1 MKPLLLVITGVIM
14 VCNVSAVP
22 QSTDATGSVGVAEGS
37 QDSWDSLGEPVYV
50 FVPSRETRL
59 NDSDFTR
66 FPDWQDMEIV
76 RREVINQN
84 FADLVDTSL
93 WHEGISIDSMRDLV
107 LQAFDIKPLEIE
119 AVDDYFIIPFATDV
133 RYRKK
138 DPDFLVQG
146 TINFT
151 GAIKVV
157 LTDEN
162 MVEDIKILRFDDHH
176 GLERFG
182 RSVGIIDKYDSDFVM
197 GIASPLLKNYLSED
211 QNMEALLKHFINTT
225 RNPT

>member
-14 VCNVSAVP
+14 VCNVSAAP
-22 QSTDATGSVGVAEGS
+22 QSTDGTGSGVNEGS
-37 QDSWDSLGEPVYV
+37 QDSWDSLGEPVYM
-50 FVPSRETRL
+50 FVPPREDRL
-59 NDSDFTR
+59 NNSDFTR
-66 FPDWQDMEIV
+66 FPNWQDMEIV

-93 WHEGISIDSMRDLV
+93 WHEDISIDSMRDLV
-107 LQAFDIKPLEIE
+107 LQAFDIKPLEVE
-119 AVDDYFIIPFATDV
+119 AVDDYFIIPFAADI

-138 DPDFLVQG
+138 DPSFFVQG

-162 MVEDIKILRFDDHH
+162 TVKDIKILRFDDLHD
-176 GLERFG
+176 LERFG
-182 RSVGIIDKYDSDFVM
+182 RSEGVIDKYDSDFVM
-197 GIASPLLKNYLSED
+197 GIASPLLKDYLSED
-211 QNMEALLKHFINTT
+211 QNMETLLGHFINTT